1 MVQSYK
7 CALFDLDNTLL
18 KKSPH
23 VVEKVYEYVSVIS
36 SSISEEEVRKA
47 YAESELWTGEQI
59 MDETEKG
66 YQMPDDEF
74 KKYIL
79 QIYNRKLNLPA
90 MYIDGLGDVL
100 FCDGA
105 SKYELNRDAKAVLDE
120 LKQRNVLMGIVSNNH
135 SRIRESIERLNLTG
149 YFSAIVLSD
158 EVKLW
163 KPDPQIMLYAL
174 SHMKINACEALYV
187 GDHPFDILCARNA
200 GMDIAWYQPK
210 RLYDELPAYIGA
222 PDYTISGFLEL
233 LGIL

>member
-1 MVQSYK
+1 MVKSYK

-105 SKYELNRDAKAVLDE
+105 SKYELNRDA
-120 LKQRNVLMGIVSNNH
+120 
-135 SRIRESIERLNLTG
+135 ESCFR
-149 YFSAIVLSD
+149 
-158 EVKLW
+158 
-163 KPDPQIMLYAL
+163 
-174 SHMKINACEALYV
+174 
-187 GDHPFDILCARNA
+187 
-200 GMDIAWYQPK
+200 
-210 RLYDELPAYIGA
+210 
-222 PDYTISGFLEL
+222 
-233 LGIL
+233 